1 MEDLHSYT
9 NVGDELCKK
18 VSLKRRSFPI
28 PNIIVNESQGNQV
41 FADLLPNLIRVIEG
55 SGMLIMDEFGNS
67 LHNRLAEKV
76 IRFFMESASDSQ
88 IFITSH
94 HTNLIS
100 NSVFRPDQVDLISF
114 QDKAGSKVKRLSQFL
129 TPFVHRVL

>member
-18 VSLKRRSFPI
+18 VFFKRRSFPI

-129 TPFVHRVL
+129 PPFVHRVL